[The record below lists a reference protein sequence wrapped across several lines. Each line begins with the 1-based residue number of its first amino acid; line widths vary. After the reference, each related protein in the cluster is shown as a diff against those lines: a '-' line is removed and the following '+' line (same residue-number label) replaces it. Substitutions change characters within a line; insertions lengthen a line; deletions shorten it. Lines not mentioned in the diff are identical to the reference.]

1 MRTFIAILF
10 LLVNLVAYNT
20 PVWAQSNDGK
30 GSTVETPPD
39 TGDEDEEEDIPLVL
53 IKNLEGTGYSLF
65 VPTPYASLCN
75 KTVSVDLSELSGSFT
90 VSIIRLSSGMDVY
103 TQPCVGGV
111 EIDLSMQEK
120 GEYLIEIVSDRQG
133 WQGEFCI

>member
-1 MRTFIAILF
+1 MKALILCFI
-10 LLVNLVAYNT
+10 LLWLGTQPFYAENGNSST
-20 PVWAQSNDGK
+20 TTNDTEK
-30 GSTVETPPD
+30 SEKKK
-39 TGDEDEEEDIPLVL
+39 IPLRV
-53 IKNLEGTGYSLF
+53 IATNGEVTYSLF
-65 VPTPYASLCN
+65 SPAAYIDN
-75 KTVSVDLSELSGSFT
+75 NMISVNLSELLGSFT
-90 VSIIRLSSGMDVY
+90 VSIIRLSTGMEVY

>member
-1 MRTFIAILF
+1 MKALILCFI
-10 LLVNLVAYNT
+10 LLWLGTQPFYAENGNSST
-20 PVWAQSNDGK
+20 TTNDTEK
-30 GSTVETPPD
+30 SEKKK
-39 TGDEDEEEDIPLVL
+39 IPLRV
-53 IKNLEGTGYSLF
+53 IATNGEVTYSLF
-65 VPTPYASLCN
+65 SPAAYIDNNVI
-75 KTVSVDLSELSGSFT
+75 SVDLGGLSGSFT